1 MSRRPTLQDFIDDE
15 LLRAPLTFDRVI
27 DAVQQHWRDRLP
39 APHSRQGGDP
49 VRALQQHRDTVV
61 ASAVRTL
68 RASAGLEPGA
78 GNAPGAAA
86 AVEANWELSL
96 IGEADV
102 AVDIEI
108 ARCVQTIRQTAEV
121 ELRELQTYTSALVQ
135 DINVARDNNPFGPE
149 RYARAMWAGV
159 QQAPL
164 TQPLLTSFLHEAAL
178 PLAQALRQ
186 TYASASQRLQS
197 QGVAPAAYRTIVPV
211 GSSAWS
217 PERSR
222 SLTPVDLHA
231 LHDSMPAHT
240 DRLDTAAVRSRL
252 TMPVAQATHAMHATQ
267 AGHATP
273 TNRPDPKLLELLA
286 RLFTALQNDAALAG
300 PTLDLLQRLQA
311 TVLRLA
317 LHDTT
322 PLDTY
327 DHPVWRFMDALAHDI
342 AHCAPARQPR
352 LVGLC
357 RNLVDHLAAIA
368 LPEAGHFS
376 WAGQRL
382 AAARKHALAQAVAA
396 AAPRIGKLQRLVDR
410 HNDNDTAPT
419 ATMPLDIGT
428 LDTVP
433 AALVPEPAQR
443 TAPALGAALLLACVP
458 GYDLR
463 VYLQSEWRHVQ
474 VLWQDADEALLLL
487 GTPATGQHWALRQA
501 ALARL
506 LDEGLARPLR
516 VRSLVRRAANQV
528 MHGL

>member
-1 MSRRPTLQDFIDDE
+1 MSRRPTPQDFIDDE

-27 DAVQQHWRDRLP
+27 DAVQQHWRERLP
-39 APHSRQGGDP
+39 AQHSRQAGDP
-49 VRALQQHRDTVV
+49 VRALQQHRDAVV
-61 ASAVRTL
+61 ASAVRAL
-68 RASAGLEPGA
+68 RVSAGL
-78 GNAPGAAA
+78 APGITSA
-86 AVEANWELSL
+86 AVHDDANGELSL
-96 IGEADV
+96 IDEADV

-108 ARCVQTIRQTAEV
+108 ARCVQTIRQMAEV

-149 RYARAMWAGV
+149 RYARALWAGV

-164 TQPLLTSFLHEAAL
+164 TQPLLASFLHQAAL

-186 TYASASQRLQS
+186 TYASASQRLQG

-217 PERSR
+217 AERSR

-231 LHDSMPAHT
+231 LHDSMPNAA
-240 DRLDTAAVRSRL
+240 DRMDSAAAARGRPA
-252 TMPVAQATHAMHATQ
+252 TPAAQAAHAT
-267 AGHATP
+267 
-273 TNRPDPKLLELLA
+273 RPDPKLMELLA
-286 RLFTALQNDAALAG
+286 RLFTALQNDAALVG

-317 LHDTT
+317 LADTT
-322 PLDTY
+322 PLDSY

-342 AHCAPARQPR
+342 EHCTPAGRPR

-357 RNLVDHLAAIA
+357 RNLVDHLAAIPA
-368 LPEAGHFS
+368 PEASHFS

-382 AAARKHALAQAVAA
+382 AAARKHALAQAVATA
-396 AAPRIGKLQRLVDR
+396 AARIVKLQRLAN
-410 HNDNDTAPT
+410 NDFAAT

-443 TAPALGAALLLACVP
+443 SAPALSAALLLACVP

-463 VYLQSEWRHVQ
+463 VYLQGEWRHLQ
-474 VLWQDADEALLLL
+474 VLWQDPDEALLLL
-487 GTPATGQHWALRQA
+487 GAPATGQHWALRQA
-501 ALARL
+501 ALGRL

-528 MHGL
+528 LHGL

>member
-39 APHSRQGGDP
+39 AQHSRQAGDP
-49 VRALQQHRDTVV
+49 VRALQQHRDAVV
-61 ASAVRTL
+61 ASAVRAL
-68 RASAGLEPGA
+68 RASAGL
-78 GNAPGAAA
+78 APGSASTASAAMLDDA
-86 AVEANWELSL
+86 HWELSL
-96 IGEADV
+96 IDEADV

-108 ARCVQTIRQTAEV
+108 ARCVQTIRQLAEV

-149 RYARAMWAGV
+149 RYARALWAGV

-186 TYASASQRLQS
+186 TYASASQRLQG

-211 GSSAWS
+211 GSSAWGA
-217 PERSR
+217 ERSR

-231 LHDSMPAHT
+231 LHDSMPAAA
-240 DRLDTAAVRSRL
+240 DRMDMAALRSR
-252 TMPVAQATHAMHATQ
+252 PAIAATV
-267 AGHATP
+267 AGHGAP
-273 TNRPDPKLLELLA
+273 ASRPDPKLIELLA
-286 RLFTALQNDAALAG
+286 RLFTALQNDATLTG

-317 LHDTT
+317 LQDTS

-342 AHCAPARQPR
+342 EHCAPARQPR

-357 RNLVDHLAAIA
+357 RNLVDHLATIPA
-368 LPEAGHFS
+368 PEAGHFS

-396 AAPRIGKLQRLVDR
+396 AATRISKLQRLAN
-410 HNDNDTAPT
+410 NDIAAT

-433 AALVPEPAQR
+433 AELVPEPAQR

-463 VYLQSEWRHVQ
+463 IYLQGEWRHLQ
-474 VLWQDADEALLLL
+474 VLWQDPDEALMLL
-487 GTPATGQHWALRQA
+487 GAPATGQHWALRQA

-528 MHGL
+528 LHGL